1 MWLFPQHSSN
11 IEPFF
16 ETLQIFSDLNGIKKD
31 GSVQQNFLKIMV
43 DRGLYS
49 PNIIQSYGF
58 DTSTAN
64 HKIDEVRFYGG
75 LYETSGGKIH
85 ISSYGELLLKYK
97 EDELRR
103 NKIFISMIFNIQY
116 PNPYKKIKDV
126 NIYPV
131 RLIMKCALD
140 SQLGQKISNIEIAL
154 ILYNIDKI
162 ETKQEYDKIV
172 NKILEFRGKNDED
185 KLIILESNAEWF
197 VKNYV
202 NCNYFMNILENM
214 CISNNIERIFLGMV
228 KSPDRKE
235 PTKISKKEISINKN
249 MYEFIGKLL
258 EIHTVYDVVKTN
270 ETLKDDWIRN
280 IYNDLDESLLM
291 EIGEKT
297 EIIDYMEI
305 PEMLLY
311 TATHGEHW
319 DEFEN
324 YITKTFDMF
333 DDVIAHRIGG
343 PSEPDMLASYNYGET
358 VFVADAKSRGK
369 TLSEINDGRLSQ
381 HREKYKACYT
391 LVITP
396 KYRPSA
402 LTDIRG
408 KNTCIITSYCLVDL
422 ITKYIFKAYKDRKEC
437 SYKTINEII
446 LNNLGKDVS
455 SNIYSLIDENYGVSI
470 KELTFNYNID

>member
-11 IEPFF
+11 IDPFF

-31 GSVQQNFLKIMV
+31 GSIQQNFLKIMIE
-43 DRGLYS
+43 RGMYS
-49 PNIIQSYGF
+49 PNTIQSYGF

-75 LYETSGGKIH
+75 LYETSGRKIH
-85 ISSYGELLLKYK
+85 ISSYGELLLKYRK
-97 EDELRR
+97 DELKR
-103 NKIFISMIFNIQY
+103 NKIFLSMIFNIQY
-116 PNPYKKIKDV
+116 PNPYKRIKDV

-131 RLIMKCALD
+131 RLIIQCALD
-140 SQLGQKISNIEIAL
+140 NQLDKKISNIEIAL

-162 ETKQEYDKIV
+162 ETKQEYEKIV
-172 NKILEFRGKNDED
+172 NKILEFREKSDED

-197 VKNYV
+197 IKNYV

-214 CISNNIERIFLGMV
+214 HISNNNERTPLGMV
-228 KSPDRKE
+228 KSSDRKDS
-235 PTKISKKEISINKN
+235 TKISKKEISINKN
-249 MYEFIGKLL
+249 MYEFIQKSL
-258 EIHTVYDVVKTN
+258 EIHTIYDVVKTN

-280 IYNDLDESLLM
+280 IYNDLDESLLL
-291 EIGEKT
+291 EIGEQTK
-297 EIIDYMEI
+297 IIDYMEI

-311 TATHGEHW
+311 TATHSDRW
-319 DEFEN
+319 DEFEE
-324 YITKTFDMF
+324 YITRTFDMF
-333 DDVIAHRIGG
+333 DDVIAHRISG

-369 TLSEINDGRLSQ
+369 TLFEINDGRLSQ
-381 HREKYKACYT
+381 HREKYKAKYT

-408 KNTCIITSYCLVDL
+408 RNTCIITSYCLVDL

-437 SYKTINEII
+437 SYRAINEMI

-455 SNIYSLIDENYGVSI
+455 ANIYSLIDENYGVSI
-470 KELTFNYNID
+470 KELKFNCNID